1 MTRQLRFGG
10 FDFRPDDRRLERD
23 GAAIDLNARYLDAL
37 DLLVREPGALVTKD
51 RFMAEVWRGVP
62 VTDEALTQCIRTLRQ
77 RLGDDAANPRFIE
90 TVPKHGYRFIA
101 AVETGAAAATALAAP
116 LPSPLWRTIQAGVVG
131 GAATGALG
139 GLVYGA
145 ILGGAAPGTGAI
157 STIVVLTVLT
167 ALLGLIGGGAVTAG
181 LALAGGGGVRAV
193 AGAGAGGFLIGA
205 VARLVGLDAFA
216 LLFGRAPGDITG
228 AGEGALLGLAIGLG
242 VLAAERGLAMR
253 WAVVLAAAL
262 GAKAGVTAS
271 LFGGR
276 LLGGSLAELAAQFPA
291 SRLRLD
297 ALAGLAGEPGF
308 GPMSAAISAGL
319 EGALFCG
326 GVAYALLRRPGPLA
340 AASPA
345 H

>member
-1 MTRQLRFGG
+1 MTRRLRFGR
-10 FDFRPDDRRLERD
+10 FDFRPEDRRLELD
-23 GAAIDLNARYLDAL
+23 GAAVDLSARALDVL

-77 RLGDDAANPRFIE
+77 RLGDDAASPRFIE

-101 AVETGAAAATALAAP
+101 PVEAGAAAQSPAP
-116 LPSPLWRTIQAGVVG
+116 LSPPSAPWRTVQAGLAG
-131 GAATGALG
+131 GAATGAIG

-167 ALLGLIGGGAVTAG
+167 ALLGLVGGGAVTAG
-181 LALAGGGGVRAV
+181 LALAGGRGLRAV
-193 AGAGAGGFLIGA
+193 AGALTGGFVVGA

-216 LLFGRAPGDITG
+216 LLLGRAPADITG
-228 AGEGALLGLAIGLG
+228 AGEGALLGFAIGLG
-242 VLAAERGLAMR
+242 VLAADRGLDRR
-253 WAVVLAAAL
+253 WAALLAALL
-262 GAKAGVTAS
+262 GAKAGVTVT
-271 LFGGR
+271 LIGGR

-297 ALAGLAGEPGF
+297 ALAGLVGEPGF
-308 GPMSAAISAGL
+308 GPLSAALSAAL

-326 GVAYALLRRPGPLA
+326 GVAWALLRRDA
-340 AASPA
+340 AR
-345 H
+345 

>member
-1 MTRQLRFGG
+1 MTRRLRFGD
-10 FDFRPDDRRLERD
+10 FDFRPDDRRLEQA
-23 GAAIDLNARYLDAL
+23 GAAVDLSARALDVL

-101 AVETGAAAATALAAP
+101 AVDAGATAAAAPAP
-116 LPSPLWRTIQAGVVG
+116 PSRLWRTVQAGLAG

-167 ALLGLIGGGAVTAG
+167 ALLGLLGGGAVTAG
-181 LALAGGGGVRAV
+181 FALAGGRGLAGV
-193 AGAGAGGFLIGA
+193 AGAVAGGFLIGA
-205 VARLVGLDAFA
+205 VTRLVGLDAFA
-216 LLFGRAPGDITG
+216 LLFGAAPGDITG
-228 AGEGALLGLAIGLG
+228 AGEGAVLGLAIGLG
-242 VLAAERGLAMR
+242 LFAAERGLAPR
-253 WAVVLAAAL
+253 WAALLAALL
-262 GAKAGVTAS
+262 GAKAGVTAT
-271 LFGGR
+271 LVGGR
-276 LLGGSLAELAAQFPA
+276 LLGGSLSELAAQFPA

-297 ALAGLAGEPGF
+297 ALAGFVGEPGF
-308 GPMSAAISAGL
+308 GALSAALSAGL

-326 GVAYALLRRPGPLA
+326 GVAWALLGRDGPR
-340 AASPA
+340 
-345 H
+345 